1 MARRGLPKWA
11 IKQAKSA
18 KAKNIFA
25 YAWSLVK
32 KGAKPSRSP
41 GVTKVK
47 GVRKGMARRIARRLK
62 RRRRSSFTLP
72 LGIVLPVAY
81 GVGEPLYWGIS
92 QKMPLDEIGR
102 HLLYRYTGIHMWSGK
117 WSPNLED
124 KAFLPGLP
132 ALLIG
137 AVVHL
142 LASRLGINR
151 MLARAKV
158 PLVRI

>member
-1 MARRGLPKWA
+1 MARKGLPKWA
-11 IKQAKSA
+11 IKRAKAA

-32 KGAKPSRSP
+32 RGAKPSRSP

-47 GVRKGMARRIARRLK
+47 GVRKGMAK
-62 RRRRSSFTLP
+62 RKVKRRRSSFTLP
-72 LGIVLPVAY
+72 LGIVIPVAY

-92 QKMPLDEIGR
+92 QKMPLDEILR
-102 HLLYRYTGIHMWSGK
+102 HLLYRYTGIHMWSGR
-117 WSPNLED
+117 WAPNLDD

-137 AVVHL
+137 VVVHKIV
-142 LASRLGINR
+142 SMLGVNR